1 MRKNLIRKMTALLLA
16 MVMCSCLQTA
26 LMVNAQETDEQ
37 WEQTDTRK
45 DISVWEDKSTEK
57 TECMM
62 SARASA
68 SELHAPRI
76 KANSGMDAK
85 QKVIWDCVWFGSY
98 PQSEVT
104 DSDPI
109 YSTLQNANGWDAR
122 NDLML
127 DGNRYR
133 RMKKGDA
140 TYSDSSGSYYNW
152 PDADTYHYFKY
163 EPVKWRVLKI
173 EDNQAL
179 LLSDAALDAQQYHT
193 AEADTTWEASTIR
206 SWLNGYDS
214 SYNQQKTDYSSRNFI
229 DCAFTP
235 DEQSAIAV
243 TSLVNADNLSHGTP
257 GGNHTTDKIFLLSE
271 SEVYGESAAPYG
283 FVSDRNKYD
292 EARRSKSSTYAK
304 AMGVYSSTG
313 EIFKD
318 NCHWCLRSPG
328 ESPKKAVEVNTYGIV
343 NSNWCFVYFRNV
355 GVRAAMNLN
364 LSSDQWTYAGTVDSN
379 GVADEETGRKILV
392 ESVTIEEK
400 KLTLKPGDNLA
411 LRVDIMP
418 EDATLPEV
426 TWSSSDKSVA
436 SVDETG
442 MLTAA
447 GAGKCIIQCTAAD
460 GSGKYDTAE
469 VEVLAD
475 HTSEDDQDKV
485 QEECIKVSK
494 ITVSG
499 ISKKIAAGKKIKLT
513 AKIFPSNAS
522 NKSVTWKS
530 LNRKIA
536 SVDSKGI
543 VRIKSGTGGK
553 KVTVTAAAKDGSK
566 VKASYKIRVMRGV
579 VKKITISGKKSVK
592 AGKSRKLTARVK
604 ASKGANKKLVWKS
617 SNTRYATVTGTGK
630 VKTKKAGKG
639 KKVYITAMAT
649 DGSGKK
655 KTAAIKIR

>member
-16 MVMCSCLQTA
+16 MVMCSCLQTDPV
-26 LMVNAQETDEQ
+26 VNAQETDEQ
-37 WEQTDTRK
+37 WEQTDTRE

-109 YSTLQNANGWDAR
+109 YSSLQNANGWDAR

-127 DGNRYR
+127 DGNHYR

-140 TYSDSSGSYYNW
+140 TYSDSSGSYYSW

-283 FVSDRNKYD
+283 FVSDRNEYD

-343 NSNWCFVYFRNV
+343 NSNGCFVYFRNV

-485 QEECIKVSK
+485 QEERVKVSK

-543 VRIKSGTGGK
+543 VRIKPGTGGK

>member
-355 GVRAAMNLN
+355 GVRAALNLN

>member
-16 MVMCSCLQTA
+16 MVMCSCLQTDPV
-26 LMVNAQETDEQ
+26 VNAQETDEQ
-37 WEQTDTRK
+37 WEQTDTRE

-109 YSTLQNANGWDAR
+109 YSSLQNANGWDAR

-127 DGNRYR
+127 DGNHYR

-140 TYSDSSGSYYNW
+140 TYSDSSGSYYSW

-283 FVSDRNKYD
+283 FVSDRNEYD

-485 QEECIKVSK
+485 QEERVKVSK

-543 VRIKSGTGGK
+543 VRIKPGTGGK

>member
-16 MVMCSCLQTA
+16 MVMCSCLQTDPV
-26 LMVNAQETDEQ
+26 VNAQETDEQ
-37 WEQTDTRK
+37 WEQTDTRE

-109 YSTLQNANGWDAR
+109 YSSLQNANGWDAR

-127 DGNRYR
+127 DGNHYR

-485 QEECIKVSK
+485 QEERVKVSK

-543 VRIKSGTGGK
+543 VRIKPGTGGK

>member
-1 MRKNLIRKMTALLLA
+1 MRKILIRKMTALLLA
-16 MVMCSCLQTA
+16 MVMCSCLQTDPV
-26 LMVNAQETDEQ
+26 VNAQETDEQ
-37 WEQTDTRK
+37 WEQTDTRE

-109 YSTLQNANGWDAR
+109 YSSLQNANGWDAR

-206 SWLNGYDS
+206 SWLNAYDS

-283 FVSDRNKYD
+283 FVSDRNEYD

-304 AMGVYSSTG
+304 AMGVYSSIG

-355 GVRAAMNLN
+355 GVRAALNLN

>member
-1 MRKNLIRKMTALLLA
+1 MRKILIRKMTALLLA
-16 MVMCSCLQTA
+16 MVMCSCLQTDPV
-26 LMVNAQETDEQ
+26 VNAQETDEQ
-37 WEQTDTRK
+37 WEQTDTRE

-109 YSTLQNANGWDAR
+109 YSSLQNANGWDAR

-206 SWLNGYDS
+206 SWLNAYDS

-283 FVSDRNKYD
+283 FVSDRNEYD

-304 AMGVYSSTG
+304 AMGVYSSIG

-355 GVRAAMNLN
+355 GVRAALNLN

-400 KLTLKPGDNLA
+400 KLTLKQ
-411 LRVDIMP
+411 VI
-418 EDATLPEV
+418 
-426 TWSSSDKSVA
+426 TW
-436 SVDETG
+436 
-442 MLTAA
+442 
-447 GAGKCIIQCTAAD
+447 
-460 GSGKYDTAE
+460 
-469 VEVLAD
+469 
-475 HTSEDDQDKV
+475 H
-485 QEECIKVSK
+485 
-494 ITVSG
+494 
-499 ISKKIAAGKKIKLT
+499 
-513 AKIFPSNAS
+513 
-522 NKSVTWKS
+522 
-530 LNRKIA
+530 
-536 SVDSKGI
+536 
-543 VRIKSGTGGK
+543 
-553 KVTVTAAAKDGSK
+553 
-566 VKASYKIRVMRGV
+566 
-579 VKKITISGKKSVK
+579 
-592 AGKSRKLTARVK
+592 
-604 ASKGANKKLVWKS
+604 
-617 SNTRYATVTGTGK
+617 
-630 VKTKKAGKG
+630 
-639 KKVYITAMAT
+639 
-649 DGSGKK
+649 
-655 KTAAIKIR
+655 

>member
-16 MVMCSCLQTA
+16 MVMCSCLQTDPV
-26 LMVNAQETDEQ
+26 VNAQETDEQ
-37 WEQTDTRK
+37 WEQTDTRE

-76 KANSGMDAK
+76 KANSDMDAK

-109 YSTLQNANGWDAR
+109 YSSLQNANGWDAR

-127 DGNRYR
+127 DGNHYR

-140 TYSDSSGSYYNW
+140 TYSDSSGSYYSW

-283 FVSDRNKYD
+283 FVSDRNEYD

-485 QEECIKVSK
+485 QEERVKVSK

-543 VRIKSGTGGK
+543 VRIKPGTGGK